1 MRSFL
6 RSFLLSSPAS
16 LPRQWQQVGFHGIII
31 VGAPVS
37 PPFHIIIKP
46 AAVKTKKGRMGTNN
60 WVMNWSGMDDAREAK
75 NLGMRALIHTRLGS
89 HGYPSISF
97 PIQRCRD
104 VKVIGVKRG

>member
-1 MRSFL
+1 MMRSFVPP
-6 RSFLLSSPAS
+6 SHLLPPS
-16 LPRQWQQVGFHGIII
+16 LPRQQVGFHGIII

-75 NLGMRALIHTRLGS
+75 NLVCV
-89 HGYPSISF
+89 P
-97 PIQRCRD
+97 
-104 VKVIGVKRG
+104 

>member
-1 MRSFL
+1 MMRSL
-6 RSFLLSSPAS
+6 VRSSLSSPAS
-16 LPRQWQQVGFHGIII
+16 LPRQQVGFHGIII

-75 NLGMRALIHTRLGS
+75 NLGMRALIYTKLGS
-89 HGYPSISF
+89 HG
-97 PIQRCRD
+97 
-104 VKVIGVKRG
+104 